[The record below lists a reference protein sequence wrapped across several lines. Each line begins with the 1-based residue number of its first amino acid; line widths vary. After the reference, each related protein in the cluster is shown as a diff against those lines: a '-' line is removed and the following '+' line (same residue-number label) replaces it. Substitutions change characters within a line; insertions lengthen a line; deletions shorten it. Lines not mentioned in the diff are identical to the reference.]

1 MIPEEMEQRIRNTI
15 DDFPS
20 PYCEDIHS
28 MWDTWL
34 ATNPEEPYYLSW
46 SEFASK
52 DEDDSSL
59 FNEKRIYI
67 KKVSNELRDLEVPK
81 TFWQKVAKALAAV
94 ASMFLVIFLALSRVS
109 RAAE

>member
-1 MIPEEMEQRIRNTI
+1 MISGEIEERIRSTI
-15 DDFPS
+15 EEFPN
-20 PYCEDIHS
+20 PYCNDILAT
-28 MWDTWL
+28 WDAWI
-34 ATNPEEPYYLSW
+34 ATNPEAPYYLSW
-46 SEFASK
+46 SEFASQEE
-52 DEDDSSL
+52 DESSL
-59 FNEKRIYI
+59 FSEERIYI